1 MLGAGEDALVANM
14 NEWGRR
20 VDASLGLLMSSLSDL
35 RGEVVGTQVVLA
47 TTIQDAKVALTV
59 MHEGFRQALP
69 RGRLFLFLRN
79 GEILLRRKH

>member
-20 VDASLGLLMSSLSDL
+20 VDASLGLLMGSFSDL

-47 TTIQDAKVALTV
+47 TTIQEAKVALTV
-59 MHEGFRQALP
+59 MHGGFRQALDVSGTSQHSAVETP
-69 RGRLFLFLRN
+69 SAMRA
-79 GEILLRRKH
+79 